1 MNACDARPRPG
12 ERRGAVSSK
21 APVARARRTD
31 ATGVFRQVPGRMMA
45 LVLLPLFALAGCG
58 SPETPPASEVVAAGE
73 LVLSMHGE
81 GELRSARPTPLSVP
95 GRNWAARQVEWM
107 LPEGS
112 VVRKGELMA
121 RFRADEG
128 KQQLDLAELDLQ
140 RNALSRLAKESE
152 LLASQGRV
160 DVDLAQVAVQLGIA
174 QRYADADL
182 STMARN
188 EVLDAIEDS
197 KYLEARQDTLE
208 WQRGQSSTRGGAELA
223 VLDAQRATFDLNA
236 RTRREDLD
244 ALELRAP
251 NDGVLLLT
259 ANWSGDKPM
268 VGTTLRAGQEFG
280 SLPDTGAMEVQID
293 LPQLEAQGIRA
304 GNAVELHPLGRPDQ
318 AFVSELSWVA
328 SAATVLDR
336 ESPVKYL
343 SMRAPVPADAVA
355 KHGFVP
361 GQRFAARVIL
371 LREAEALSVANVAI
385 EQQDGRHW
393 VQVRNGRGFE
403 RREVEL
409 GVRGTARSQVV
420 AGLSPGD
427 EVLLSPG
434 GVELPLAPSG
444 DGAPQEAAAPGEAV
458 ATAQGTTR

>member
-1 MNACDARPRPG
+1 LFPALLA
-12 ERRGAVSSK
+12 
-21 APVARARRTD
+21 
-31 ATGVFRQVPGRMMA
+31 A
-45 LVLLPLFALAGCG
+45 LVACG
-58 SPETPPASEVVAAGE
+58 DPATPPASETVAKGE

-81 GELRSARPTPLSVP
+81 GELRSAKPTPLSVP
-95 GRNWAARQVEWM
+95 GRNWSSRQVEWM

-112 VVRKGELMA
+112 LVRKGDLLA
-121 RFRADEG
+121 KFRADEG
-128 KQQLDLAELDLQ
+128 KQELDLALLDLQ
-140 RNALSRLAKESE
+140 RNTLSRLAKESE

-182 STMARN
+182 STLARN

-197 KYLEARQDTLE
+197 KYLETRQDTLE
-208 WQRGQSSTRGGAELA
+208 WQRGQSTSRGGAELA

-236 RTRREDLD
+236 KTRRDDLD

-268 VGTTLRAGQEFG
+268 VGSTLRAGQEFG
-280 SLPDTGAMEVQID
+280 SLPDTAAMEVQID
-293 LPQLEAQGIRA
+293 LPQIEAQGIKA
-304 GNAVELHPLGRPDQ
+304 GNSVELHPLGRPDQ
-318 AFVSELSWVA
+318 AFTAELGWVA

-336 ESPVKYL
+336 QNPVKYL
-343 SMRAPVPADAVA
+343 SMRATVPAGAIRE
-355 KHGFVP
+355 HRFVP
-361 GQRFAARVIL
+361 GQRFAAKVIL
-371 LREAEALSVANVAI
+371 LREPEALSVANVAI
-385 EQQDGRHW
+385 EQQDGKHW

-409 GVRGTARSQVV
+409 GVRGTARSQVLS
-420 AGLSPGD
+420 GLASGD

-434 GVELPLAPSG
+434 GVELPLKPAGG
-444 DGAPQEAAAPGEAV
+444 DGATTGDAPAKEAAE
-458 ATAQGTTR
+458 

>member
-1 MNACDARPRPG
+1 MSPR
-12 ERRGAVSSK
+12 A
-21 APVARARRTD
+21 ARRS
-31 ATGVFRQVPGRMMA
+31 GSLGIGG
-45 LVLLPLFALAGCG
+45 VLLPALLALSAC
-58 SPETPPASEVVAAGE
+58 SSDETPPASEIVGRGE
-73 LVLSMHGE
+73 LVLSMQGE
-81 GELRSARPTPLSVP
+81 GDLRSAKPTPLSVP
-95 GRNWAARQVEWM
+95 GRNWASRQVEWM

-112 VVRKGELMA
+112 LVKKGELLA

-128 KQQLDLAELDLQ
+128 KQQLDLALLDLQ

-152 LLASQGRV
+152 LLAAQGRV

-182 STMARN
+182 STLARN

-197 KYLEARQDTLE
+197 KYLETRQDTLE
-208 WQRGQSSTRGGAELA
+208 WQRGQSTTRGGAELA

-236 RTRREDLD
+236 QTRREDLD

-268 VGTTLRAGQEFG
+268 IGTTLRAGQEFG
-280 SLPDTGAMEVQID
+280 SLPDTAAMEVQID
-293 LPQLEAQGIRA
+293 LPQIEAQGIKA

-318 AFVSELSWVA
+318 AFASTLSWVA

-343 SMRAPVPADAVA
+343 SMRAAVPADAIA
-355 KHGFVP
+355 KYRFVP
-361 GQRFAARVIL
+361 GQRFAAKIIL
-371 LREAEALSVANVAI
+371 LREPDALSVSNVAV
-385 EQQDGRHW
+385 EQQDGKHW
-393 VQVRNGRGFE
+393 VQVRDGRGFT
-403 RREVEL
+403 RREVQL

-420 AGLSPGD
+420 SGLDAGD
-427 EVLLSPG
+427 EVLLSAG
-434 GVELPLAPSG
+434 GVELPLKPADG
-444 DGAPQEAAAPGEAV
+444 DATPPGD
-458 ATAQGTTR
+458 ATAAGESAP

>member
-1 MNACDARPRPG
+1 MDDRHYAPLKSTSHLHGNDGKRFRMLLFPALLAALAACG
-12 ERRGAVSSK
+12 
-21 APVARARRTD
+21 D
-31 ATGVFRQVPGRMMA
+31 AT
-45 LVLLPLFALAGCG
+45 
-58 SPETPPASEVVAAGE
+58 TPPASETVAKGE

-81 GELRSARPTPLSVP
+81 GELRSAKPTPLSVP
-95 GRNWAARQVEWM
+95 GRNWSSRQVEWM

-112 VVRKGELMA
+112 LVRKGDVLA
-121 RFRADEG
+121 KFRADEG
-128 KQQLDLAELDLQ
+128 KQQLDLALLDLQ
-140 RNALSRLAKESE
+140 RNTLSRLAKESE

-182 STMARN
+182 STLARN

-197 KYLEARQDTLE
+197 KYLETRQDTLE
-208 WQRGQSSTRGGAELA
+208 WQRGQSTTRGGAELA

-236 RTRREDLD
+236 KTRRDDLD

-268 VGTTLRAGQEFG
+268 VGSTLRAGQEFG
-280 SLPDTGAMEVQID
+280 SLPDTAAMEVQID
-293 LPQLEAQGIRA
+293 LPQIEAQGIKA

-318 AFVSELSWVA
+318 AFATTLNWVA

-343 SMRAPVPADAVA
+343 SMRATVPAEAIA
-355 KHGFVP
+355 RHRFVP

-371 LREAEALSVANVAI
+371 LREADALSVANVAV
-385 EQQDGRHW
+385 EQQDGKHW
-393 VQVRNGRGFE
+393 VQVRDGRGFE
-403 RREVEL
+403 RREVQL
-409 GVRGTARSQVV
+409 GVRGTARSQVLS
-420 AGLSPGD
+420 GLAAGD

-434 GVELPLAPSG
+434 GVELPLKPADG
-444 DGAPQEAAAPGEAV
+444 DAAAGEDAGDAP
-458 ATAQGTTR
+458 ATESAE

>member
-1 MNACDARPRPG
+1 M
-12 ERRGAVSSK
+12 
-21 APVARARRTD
+21 
-31 ATGVFRQVPGRMMA
+31 ATLLAAA
-45 LVLLPLFALAGCG
+45 LLTACG
-58 SPETPPASEVVAAGE
+58 SNETPPASEIAATGE

-81 GELRSARPTPLSVP
+81 GELRSAKPTPLSVP
-95 GRNWAARQVEWM
+95 GRNWAPRQVEWM

-112 VVRKGELMA
+112 LVKQGDLLA

-128 KQQLDLAELDLQ
+128 KQQLDLALLDLQ
-140 RNALSRLAKESE
+140 RNVLSRLAKESE

-182 STMARN
+182 STLARN

-197 KYLEARQDTLE
+197 KYLEERQDTLE
-208 WQRGQSSTRGGAELA
+208 WQRGQSATRGGAELA

-236 RTRREDLD
+236 RTRRDDLD

-268 VGTTLRAGQEFG
+268 VGATLRAGQEFG
-280 SLPDTGAMEVQID
+280 NLPDTAAMEVQID
-293 LPQLEAQGIRA
+293 LPQIEAQGIKA
-304 GNAVELHPLGRPDQ
+304 GNTVELHPLGRPDQ
-318 AFVSELSWVA
+318 AFTSELGWVA

-343 SMRAPVPADAVA
+343 SMRATVPADAIQ
-355 KHGFVP
+355 KYGFVP
-361 GQRFAARVIL
+361 GQRFAAKVIL
-371 LREAEALSVANVAI
+371 LREPDALSVANVAI
-385 EQQDGRHW
+385 EQQDGKHW

-420 AGLSPGD
+420 AGLKAGD

-434 GVELPLAPSG
+434 GVELPLKTG
-444 DGAPQEAAAPGEAV
+444 DDDATTTEDAAAAEESTP
-458 ATAQGTTR
+458 